1 MRKQRGFSLI
11 ELLIVV
17 AIILII
23 AAIAVPNL
31 LKARIAANEASAV
44 GTMRTINTSQSVYQ
58 NAYPSLGYADELTK
72 LAEPKDGNISST
84 SAGLIDWVIGCPTQP
99 CSKAGYYFSI
109 ENAAGTPINTYNIYG
124 VPMQKNVSGR
134 RGFCADQ
141 TGTISADPNGAKVCT
156 DTISQ

>member
-44 GTMRTINTSQSVYQ
+44 GTMRTINTSQSVYL
-58 NAYPSLGYADELTK
+58 NAFPSVGYADVLTK
-72 LAEPKDGNISST
+72 LAEPKDGNITST
-84 SAGLIDWVIGCPTQP
+84 SAGLIDWVIGCASQP

-109 ENAAGTPINTYNIYG
+109 ENATGSPINTYNVYG
-124 VPMQKNVSGR
+124 VPMQKNVTGR